1 MKVVVAIPLLL
12 TALSKRSAVA
22 QLISPGVPTY
32 SPVNLPPENPGY
44 PSCYVCG
51 PGKVV
56 TIANGV
62 VTPSDKP
69 PTVCGIFQ
77 QAGLLGYVD
86 PDLCP
91 MMLDLTENC
100 GCEVGTIAPTVS
112 PSSTP
117 SVIAV
122 IYDPVVAVTME
133 SPSESLGLFTKA
145 PISNTETNAP
155 VVSTNAPIMLT
166 TFFPVVVDPAPV
178 SVAPVT
184 LAVDPA
190 PFVVTPAPVAVDPA
204 PVSVAPVTLAVTP
217 APVAEIGRAHV

>member
-1 MKVVVAIPLLL
+1 MGEVPKRFVGILHKSIEPIHGHTFHSYYSLIVWIDSQKSELIKMKVVVAIPLLL

-133 SPSESLGLFTKA
+133 SPSESLGLFTKWVL
-145 PISNTETNAP
+145 S
-155 VVSTNAPIMLT
+155 
-166 TFFPVVVDPAPV
+166 
-178 SVAPVT
+178 
-184 LAVDPA
+184 
-190 PFVVTPAPVAVDPA
+190 
-204 PVSVAPVTLAVTP
+204 
-217 APVAEIGRAHV
+217 